1 MRMGKVRFA
10 DEFIVDLDNERQ
22 VDIATDFILEDIRNA
37 VKHDEELDWIV
48 QDEDATLTEKDIH
61 PSILEE
67 LKFDEAGDE

>member
-67 LKFDEAGDE
+67 LKFDEAGDG